1 MTLPN
6 VLAVA
11 VDAAREG
18 DEARFAGLIE
28 RHGPAIARLCS
39 YRERDEQARLDLRQ
53 DILVAV
59 WEAVPRLVEVQSER
73 AWVLRIAHNV
83 AATHVERAA
92 RGKRAAGVEHSEIQ
106 IADPVSA
113 EKRAEDRLRL
123 EALFARLRTLDVLAQ
138 QLVLL
143 HLEGLDGAEIAEAT
157 GLTPTNVTTRLSR
170 IRKWLA
176 TNEDAPKEPG
186 K

>member
-1 MTLPN
+1 VTLPN
-6 VLAVA
+6 VLAA
-11 VDAAREG
+11 APDDAREG
-18 DEARFAGLIE
+18 DEARFAGLVA
-28 RHGPAIARLCS
+28 RHGPAVARLCS
-39 YRERDEQARLDLRQ
+39 YRERDDQARLDLRQ
-53 DILVAV
+53 DILIAI
-59 WEAVPRLVEVQSER
+59 WEAMPRLVDVRSER

-92 RGKRAAGVEHSEIQ
+92 RGKRAARIEHSEVQ
-106 IADPVSA
+106 IPDPVSA

-123 EALFARLRTLDVLAQ
+123 EALFARLRTLDLLSQ

-157 GLTPTNVTTRLSR
+157 GITPTNVTTRLSR

-176 TNEDAPKEPG
+176 SQEEAPKEPG
-186 K
+186 T